1 MIPMKNLKV
10 KTKIISLTLLSALFM
25 IVIGFAGFKTTDL
38 MSTESDEMYNQN
50 VRAISNVSQIII
62 DNRTIEAALLEFIIT
77 TDNDRN
83 AVLDSSIKERLTQN
97 QTLYTDMSTITLSPE
112 ATKLYDTY
120 SKSLTDYTSKIEEV
134 LQNASQN
141 NNTEAYRI
149 FQSDVE
155 PLRVSMNDTT
165 KQLNALLKTEAQN
178 NNEQAIHLASVA
190 KFILIMV
197 FIAGALIS
205 TLVGLWISRMI
216 SRPLQQ
222 LQQLM
227 GSAGEG
233 DLTVNGSYQSHDEIG
248 QVMTS
253 FNAMMTNVRD
263 IIRKVDESAMTLS
276 ASSEELTASADQTA
290 QAAEHIA
297 VATNEMSTGI
307 ESQVES
313 VNQVNQSIGLMYER
327 MGNVAA
333 ISNEVN
339 QMTEQMNT
347 DAKNGLSEVTEI
359 TQLIQGIARDMQDNL
374 AVMTNLNDKSNQISI
389 ASSAIQQIAQQTN
402 LLALNASIEA
412 ARAGDAGR
420 GFAVVAEEIRKL
432 ASSTADSSK
441 LISNMVQSIQHDSH
455 MAVEQVHKSSDS
467 IQSTV
472 ASSTRVNTAFE
483 AIQHSVSNTTEKI
496 IRTGSLIQEV
506 AKQSETIAEAMG
518 HVSAI
523 SEESSAGIQQTGAAS
538 EEQLSTME
546 EVSSAARYLADL
558 AENLQT
564 TLSRFKI

>member
-1 MIPMKNLKV
+1 MKNLKV
-10 KTKIISLTLLSALFM
+10 QTKIISLTLISALFM
-25 IVIGFAGFKTTDL
+25 IIVGFAGYKATDL
-38 MSTESDEMYNQN
+38 MSTESNEMYNQN
-50 VRAISNVSQIII
+50 VRAISDVSQIII

-77 TDNDRN
+77 DDT
-83 AVLDSSIKERLTQN
+83 AHKTEIEATIKTRLTQN
-97 QTLYTDMSTITLSPE
+97 ETLYADMKTVTLSSD
-112 ATKLYDTY
+112 AAKLYDTY
-120 SKSLTDYTSKIEEV
+120 STSLATYTAKIEEV
-134 LQNASQN
+134 LQNASTN
-141 NNTEAYRI
+141 NNTEAYRV
-149 FQSDVE
+149 FQNDVE
-155 PLRVSMNDTT
+155 PLRITMNSTT
-165 KQLNALLKTEAQN
+165 KQLNALLNAEAKA
-178 NNEQAIHLASVA
+178 NNEQAIQLASKSKLVVLII
-190 KFILIMV
+190 FIVGAVSSVLI
-197 FIAGALIS
+197 
-205 TLVGLWISRMI
+205 GLWISRMI
-216 SRPLQQ
+216 SRPLKN
-222 LQQLM
+222 LQHLM
-227 GSAGEG
+227 GNAGKG
-233 DLTVNGSYQSHDEIG
+233 DLTVEGTYQSRDEIG
-248 QVMTS
+248 QVTSS
-253 FNAMMTNVRD
+253 FNEMITNVRD

-313 VNQVNQSIGLMYER
+313 VNQVNQSVSSMYER
-327 MGNVAA
+327 MGHVAA
-333 ISNEVN
+333 ISDEVN
-339 QMTEQMNT
+339 QMTKQMNV
-347 DAKNGLSEVTEI
+347 DAKNGLNEVQEI
-359 TQLIQGIARDMQDNL
+359 THLIQGISKDMQENL
-374 AVMTNLNDKSNQISI
+374 VVMTNLNDKSNQISI

-412 ARAGDAGR
+412 ARAGDAGK

-441 LISNMVQSIQHDSH
+441 LISDMVQSIQHDSNV
-455 MAVEQVHKSSDS
+455 AVNQVNKSSDS
-467 IQSTV
+467 IKSTV
-472 ASSTRVNTAFE
+472 ESSTRVNTAFE
-483 AIQHSVSNTTEKI
+483 AIQTSVSNTTDKI

-506 AKQSETIAEAMG
+506 AKQSETIAEAME

>member
-1 MIPMKNLKV
+1 MVSVKHLKV
-10 KTKIISLTLLSALFM
+10 QTKIISLTLISALFM
-25 IVIGFAGFKTTDL
+25 IVIGFAGYKTTDL
-38 MSTESDEMYNQN
+38 MSTESNEMYNQN
-50 VRAISNVSQIII
+50 VRAISDVSQIII

-77 TDNDRN
+77 TDDERN
-83 AVLDSSIKERLTQN
+83 TALDASIKERLTQN
-97 QTLYTDMSTITLSPE
+97 QTLYTDMSTIKLSP
-112 ATKLYDTY
+112 ATTKLYDTY
-120 SKSLTDYTSKIEEV
+120 TQSLTDYTSKIEEV

-141 NNTEAYRI
+141 NNTEAYRV
-149 FQSDVE
+149 FQNDVE
-155 PLRVSMNDTT
+155 PLRIAMNDTT
-165 KQLNALLKTEAQN
+165 RQLNALLKSEAQIN
-178 NNEQAIHLASVA
+178 NQEAVHLASVA
-190 KFILIMV
+190 KLVLIIV
-197 FIAGALIS
+197 FIAGALLS
-205 TLVGLWISRMI
+205 VLLGLWISRTI
-216 SRPLQQ
+216 SRPLKH
-222 LQQLM
+222 LQELM
-227 GSAGEG
+227 SRAGEG
-233 DLTVNGSYQSHDEIG
+233 DLTVEGTYTSRDEIG
-248 QVMTS
+248 QVTQS
-253 FNAMMTNVRD
+253 FNAMVNNVKD

-313 VNQVNQSIGLMYER
+313 VNQVNQSIGSMYER
-327 MGNVAA
+327 MGHVAA

-339 QMTEQMNT
+339 QMTEQMNN

-359 TQLIQGIARDMQDNL
+359 TNLIQEIAKDMQDNL
-374 AVMTNLNDKSNQISI
+374 VVMTNLNDKSNQISI

-441 LISNMVQSIQHDSH
+441 LISNMVQSIQHDSN

-472 ASSTRVNTAFE
+472 ASSTRVNTAFQ

-496 IRTGSLIQEV
+496 LRTGSLIQEV

-564 TLSRFKI
+564 TLARFKI

>member
-1 MIPMKNLKV
+1 MTQMKHLKV
-10 KTKIISLTLLSALFM
+10 QTKIISLTLLSALFM
-25 IVIGFAGFKTTDL
+25 IIVGFAGYKTTDL
-38 MSTESDEMYNQN
+38 MSTESNEMYNQN
-50 VRAISNVSQIII
+50 VRAISDVSQIII

-77 TDNDRN
+77 TDTERN
-83 AVLDSSIKERLTQN
+83 TALDSSIKERLTQN
-97 QTLYTDMSTITLSPE
+97 QTLYTDMSTITLTPE

-120 SKSLTDYTSKIEEV
+120 SKSLADYTSKIEEV

-155 PLRVSMNDTT
+155 PLRVSMNNTT
-165 KQLNALLKTEAQN
+165 KELNALLKTEAQN

-190 KFILIMV
+190 KMILIIV

-205 TLVGLWISRMI
+205 TLVGVWISRMI
-216 SRPLQQ
+216 SRPLKQ
-222 LQQLM
+222 LEQLM

-233 DLTVNGSYQSHDEIG
+233 DLTVNGSYQSRDEIG
-248 QVMTS
+248 QVTTS

-327 MGNVAA
+327 MGHVAA

-339 QMTEQMNT
+339 QMTEQMNA

-359 TQLIQGIARDMQDNL
+359 TQLIQGIAQDMQDNL

-432 ASSTADSSK
+432 ASSTADSST
-441 LISNMVQSIQHDSH
+441 LISNMVQSIQHDSN